1 MTQRVDS
8 EDWRE
13 QSGTAGAG
21 ARVAPG
27 LPRRVAHRA
36 LLVLLAYV
44 RAHPDA
50 KQHVARVLSR
60 FATLDSRLRRFARR
74 NPVLEDTPAYPFLE
88 RGAQPPV
95 QAHAGHDEPP
105 ELDARDAERIVLEQR
120 MAYVLALEKAL
131 DEQAARHR
139 EEVERL
145 TREIDRLR
153 RG

>member
-1 MTQRVDS
+1 MTQRVGS

-13 QSGTAGAG
+13 Q
-21 ARVAPG
+21 PG
-27 LPRRVAHRA
+27 SAVTGSRDGPSLPRRVARRA
-36 LLVLLAYV
+36 LLVLLTYV

-50 KQHVARVLSR
+50 KQRVARVISR
-60 FATLDSRLRRFARR
+60 FAPLDARLRRFARR
-74 NPVLEDTPAYPFLE
+74 NPVLDDTPASPFLE
-88 RGAQPPV
+88 QPAA
-95 QAHAGHDEPP
+95 QAHAGRDEAP

-120 MAYVLALEKAL
+120 MAYVLALERAL

-153 RG
+153 SG